1 MRREVAPSPCVPVRV
16 RYLDGS
22 RIAREARLSMRI
34 DLTAPDGTTAVLS
47 THGAEPVSWRVGG
60 TEYLWSGDPAHWNR
74 HAPWLFPVVG
84 ASAGG
89 QVTVGAARYPMAQH
103 GFARDLPF
111 TVVDRGADAVTLRL
125 TDGPETRVH
134 YPFAFRLD
142 IAARVKPSGLD
153 LTVTVVNTGDV
164 PLPYALGFHPAFPW
178 PFAGGERARDGG
190 YAVAFERPER
200 PFAPQV
206 GPGGLLLRDEQPIP
220 LAGDTLPLDPA
231 IFTEAFV
238 FRNAQSRWM
247 RFTGPG
253 QGAVKA
259 IRMEME
265 DFPHLAV
272 WTKPTAPFL
281 SLECWTGYA
290 DWADFSGPLQERDA
304 QRVLPPGDEARHG
317 VRLTLET

>member
-1 MRREVAPSPCVPVRV
+1 MS
-16 RYLDGS
+16 S
-22 RIAREARLSMRI
+22 RI
-34 DLTAPDGTTAVLS
+34 DLTAPDGTTATLA

-60 TEYLWSGDPAHWNR
+60 AEYLWSGHPAHWNR

-84 ASAGG
+84 ASSGG
-89 QVTVGAARYPMAQH
+89 QVRVGSESYPMAQH

-111 TVVDRGADAVTLRL
+111 AVVERSADAVILQL
-125 TDGPETRVH
+125 TDGPETRAH
-134 YPFAFRLD
+134 YPFAFRLEV
-142 IAARVKPSGLD
+142 AARVRPASLD
-153 LTVTVVNTGDV
+153 FTVTVANPGDA

-178 PFAGGERARDGG
+178 PFAGGTRARDGG
-190 YAVAFERPER
+190 YAVEFEQAER

-220 LAGDTLPLDPA
+220 LDGDTLPLDPA

-238 FRNAQSRWM
+238 LRNATSRWM
-247 RFTGPG
+247 RFTGP
-253 QGAVKA
+253 KTA
-259 IRMEME
+259 IRMEMD

-290 DWADFSGPLQERDA
+290 DWADFSGPLQERDS
-304 QRVLPPGDEARHG
+304 QRLLPPGAQARHG
-317 VRLTLET
+317 VRLSLEG

>member
-1 MRREVAPSPCVPVRV
+1 MST
-16 RYLDGS
+16 
-22 RIAREARLSMRI
+22 RI
-34 DLTAPDGTTAVLS
+34 DLTAPDGTTASLA
-47 THGAEPVSWRVGG
+47 TQGAEPVSWRVGG
-60 TEYLWSGDPAHWNR
+60 AEYLWGGDPAHWNR

-89 QVTVGAARYPMAQH
+89 QVRVGSETYPMAQH

-111 TVVDRGADAVTLRL
+111 AVVAQSTDSVTLRL
-125 TDGPETRVH
+125 SDGPETRAH

-142 IAARVKPSGLD
+142 IDARVRPAGLD
-153 LTVTVVNTGDV
+153 LTVTVANPGDA

-190 YAVAFERPER
+190 YAVAFERAER

-206 GPGGLLLRDEQPIP
+206 GAGGLLLRDEQPIP
-220 LAGDTLPLDPA
+220 LAGATLPLDPA
-231 IFTEAFV
+231 LFTEALV
-238 FRNAQSRWM
+238 FRNARSRWM

-253 QGAVKA
+253 KA
-259 IRMEME
+259 IHMAME

-290 DWADFSGPLQERDA
+290 DWADFSGPLQARDS
-304 QRVLPPGDEARHG
+304 QRLLPPGEEARHG
-317 VRLTLET
+317 VRLTLEG

>member
-1 MRREVAPSPCVPVRV
+1 MST
-16 RYLDGS
+16 
-22 RIAREARLSMRI
+22 RI
-34 DLTAPDGTTAVLS
+34 DLTAPDGTTATLA
-47 THGAEPVSWRVGG
+47 THGAELVSWRVGG

-89 QVTVGAARYPMAQH
+89 QVRVGSETYPMAQH

-111 TVVDRGADAVTLRL
+111 SVVARSTDAVTLRL
-125 TDGPETRVH
+125 TDGPETKAH

-142 IAARVKPSGLD
+142 IEARVRPAGLD
-153 LTVTVVNTGDV
+153 LAVTVTNPGDV

-178 PFAGGERARDGG
+178 PFAGGARARDGG
-190 YAVAFERPER
+190 YAVEFEQSER

-220 LAGDTLPLDPA
+220 LDGDTLPLDPA

-238 FRNAQSRWM
+238 FRNAKSRRM
-247 RFTGPG
+247 RFTGPD
-253 QGAVKA
+253 KA

-290 DWADFSGPLQERDA
+290 DWADFSGPLEARDS
-304 QRVLPPGDEARHG
+304 QRPLPPGAQARHG
-317 VRLTLET
+317 VRLTLEG